1 MRKRRGFAL
10 VLALLI
16 SSLLLVLG
24 MGFMQKQSYRYRLA
38 RLSADAIAAKSL
50 AMAGIENYRVKM
62 QHDLLYPPP
71 DDRYHDEYSYRE
83 PVYDFGSPQGEVGS
97 YEVTVDRRWMDPPY
111 QVIVITSLGIPKDTN
126 ARYSIRAELD
136 VNPAHDVAG
145 GTFFQIVRQ
154 EENSAY

>member
-1 MRKRRGFAL
+1 MKRERGFAL

-50 AMAGIENYRVKM
+50 AMAGIENSRVKM

-71 DDRYHDEYSYRE
+71 DNRYHDEYSFRE
-83 PVYDFGSPQGEVGS
+83 RVFDFGTPQKEVGS
-97 YEVTVDRRWMDPPY
+97 YEVTVDRRWMEPPY
-111 QVIVITSLGIPKDTN
+111 QVMVITSVGLPAETN

-136 VNPAHDVAG
+136 LNLAHDVPG
-145 GTFFQIVRQ
+145 GTYYQIVRL

>member
-10 VLALLI
+10 MLALLI
-16 SSLLLVLG
+16 STLLLVLG
-24 MGFMQKQSYRYRLA
+24 IGFMTKQSYRYRLA

-50 AMAGIENYRVKM
+50 AMAGIENSRVKM

-71 DDRYHDEYSYRE
+71 DDRYHDEYSFSE
-83 PVYDFGSPQGEVGS
+83 PVYDLNSSRQVGT
-97 YEVTVDRRWMDPPY
+97 YEVTVDRRWMELPY
-111 QVIVITSLGIPKDTN
+111 EIVIITSVGHPADSN

-136 VNPAHDVAG
+136 VG
-145 GTFFQIVRQ
+145 ESRGTFFQIVRL

>member
-1 MRKRRGFAL
+1 MKRKRGFAL

-50 AMAGIENYRVKM
+50 AMAGIENSRVKM

-71 DDRYHDEYSYRE
+71 DDRYHDEYSFRE
-83 PVYDFGSPQGEVGS
+83 PVYDFSSPPKEVGS

-111 QVIVITSLGIPKDTN
+111 EVIIITSVGLPSDTN

-136 VNPAHDVAG
+136 VNLTHDVPG
-145 GTFFQIVRQ
+145 GTYFQIVRL

>member
-1 MRKRRGFAL
+1 MRRKQGFAL
-10 VLALLI
+10 ILALLI

-38 RLSADAIAAKSL
+38 RLSADAVVAKSL
-50 AMAGIENYRVKM
+50 AMAGIENSRVKM

-83 PVYDFGSPQGEVGS
+83 PVLDFSTPPKEVGS

-111 QVIVITSLGIPKDTN
+111 EVIIITSLGIPADTN

-136 VNPAHDVAG
+136 VNESHFTPG
-145 GTFFQIVRQ
+145 GTFFQIVRL
-154 EENSAY
+154 EENTAY

>member
-1 MRKRRGFAL
+1 MRRRQGFAL
-10 VLALLI
+10 ILALLM

-38 RLSADAIAAKSL
+38 RLSADAITAKAL
-50 AMAGIENYRVKM
+50 AMAGIENSRVKM

-71 DDRYHDEYSYRE
+71 DDRYHDEYSFRE
-83 PVYDFGSPQGEVGS
+83 PVYDFGTPPKEVGS

-111 QVIVITSLGIPKDTN
+111 QVIVITSVGIPIETN

-136 VNPAHDVAG
+136 VDISHDIAG
-145 GTFFQIVRQ
+145 GTFFQVVRL

>member
-10 VLALLI
+10 ILALLI
-16 SSLLLVLG
+16 STLLLVLG
-24 MGFMQKQSYRYRLA
+24 IGFMTKQSYRYRMA

-50 AMAGIENYRVKM
+50 AMAGVENSRVKM

-71 DDRYHDEYSYRE
+71 DNRYHDEYSFRE
-83 PVYDFGSPQGEVGS
+83 PVYGLDTTPQEVGY
-97 YEVTVDRRWMDPPY
+97 YEVTVDRRWMEPPY
-111 QVIVITSLGIPKDTN
+111 QIVIITSVGHPKDSN

-136 VNPAHDVAG
+136 VNEGHAG
-145 GTFFQIVRQ
+145 GTFFQFVRL